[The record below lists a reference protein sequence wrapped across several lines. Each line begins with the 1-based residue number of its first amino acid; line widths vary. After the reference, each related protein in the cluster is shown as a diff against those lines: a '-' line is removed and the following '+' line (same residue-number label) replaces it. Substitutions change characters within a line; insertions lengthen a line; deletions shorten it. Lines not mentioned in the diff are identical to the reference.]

1 MVLNNKNR
9 ILLSL
14 AFSAFIFSSQANAQI
29 NLDSEFKQ
37 VISSAKDRANLSLG
51 AENVD
56 FSQQEVKQV
65 IQQKQ
70 LQQATEVSSGLKLPQ
85 SLANK
90 PETDS
95 TNNVESLSISAIE
108 NQPQAISQPALPLA
122 KQQIEKPEYQ
132 PKTGTMEDLLSKAYG
147 NNPALNSARAALK
160 TLDEQYNQAI
170 SGYLPRLEYNYTTTQ
185 DKTTPLGGVEDTYNL
200 TSDSLNLNQPLFR
213 GGATYYSVKAAKDR
227 LLSGRSE
234 LRNTEQQ
241 FLLDS
246 LTAYIEVIF
255 TEKVLDLAINNQ
267 SVLEEQ
273 LQATQDRFVIGDATR
288 TDVSQSEARL
298 ANAKSNKV
306 IAEGE
311 FINAKANFKRFFE
324 AEAMPNLKMPEILP
338 NIPASLEEAL
348 IRAANNNPQVNQ
360 LSHLVKSR
368 ESEIGVRQS
377 QLLPQVDL
385 NGTVSNRESPVSNGT
400 FDEENQTVGVNVRV
414 PIYDAGI
421 TYSRTREA
429 RDRRDQTKQQL
440 NDINS
445 QVRSFVV
452 QSWQQILT
460 TAANIEATK
469 ASLAASEYALD
480 GVRQEQKEGARTIL
494 DVLDAEQERFNAET
508 NHARAIK
515 DSVIAIYRLKFTLGE
530 LTPEELGLSVASY
543 DSEQHY
549 KNTRFKFI
557 GL

>member
-1 MVLNNKNR
+1 MDFKSKNK
-9 ILLSL
+9 LLASL
-14 AFSAFIFSSQANAQI
+14 IFSAFIFSSNDAKAQI

-37 VISSAKDRANLSLG
+37 VINSAKDRANVSLG
-51 AENVD
+51 ASKES
-56 FSQQEVKQV
+56 FSQQEV
-65 IQQKQ
+65 
-70 LQQATEVSSGLKLPQ
+70 QQAIAEKKALQEQQDRAKLNIPKSIQNLEPKPIAQINEIATPQ
-85 SLANK
+85 PINQIPSIK
-90 PETDS
+90 
-95 TNNVESLSISAIE
+95 NN
-108 NQPQAISQPALPLA
+108 NF
-122 KQQIEKPEYQ
+122 Q
-132 PKTGTMEDLLSKAYG
+132 PKAGTMEALLSEAYG

-170 SGYLPRLEYNYTTTQ
+170 SGYLPRLEYNYAINR
-185 DKTTPLGGVEDTYNL
+185 DKTTPLGGEEDTYNL
-200 TSDSLNLNQPLFR
+200 KSDSINLNQPLFS
-213 GGATYYSVKAAKDR
+213 GGETYYSTKAAKER
-227 LLSGRSE
+227 VMSGRNE

-241 FLLDS
+241 FLLDA
-246 LTAYIEVIF
+246 LTAYIQVIF
-255 TEKVLDLAINNQ
+255 TEKVLNLAKNNQ

-273 LQATQDRFVIGDATR
+273 LKASQDRFVIGDATR
-288 TDVSQSEARL
+288 TDVAQSEARL
-298 ANAKSNKV
+298 ANARSNKV

-311 FINAKANFKRFFE
+311 FVNAKANFKRFFQ
-324 AEAMPNLKMPEILP
+324 ADPLPNLKMPETLP
-338 NIPASLEEAL
+338 NIPANLEEAL
-348 IRAANNNPQVNQ
+348 NRAANNNPQVNQ

-385 NGTVSNRESPVSNGT
+385 NGAISNRENPVSTGV
-400 FDEENQTVGVNVRV
+400 FEEENQTVGVNVRV

-429 RDRRDQTKQQL
+429 RDRRDQTKQQF
-440 NDINS
+440 NDINN

-460 TAANIEATK
+460 TASNIEATK
-469 ASLAASEYALD
+469 SSLAASEYALD

-515 DSVIAIYRLKFTLGE
+515 DSVLAIYRLKFSLGE
-530 LTPEELGLSVASY
+530 LTPESLGLSVATY
-543 DSEQHY
+543 NPEEHY